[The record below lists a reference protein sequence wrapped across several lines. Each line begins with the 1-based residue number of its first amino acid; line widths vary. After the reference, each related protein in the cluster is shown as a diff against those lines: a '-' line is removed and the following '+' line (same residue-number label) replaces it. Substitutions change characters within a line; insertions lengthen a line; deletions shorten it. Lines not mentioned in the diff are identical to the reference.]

1 MNICLFTA
9 DEINNPLPLRDE
21 RARHIVKIL
30 HKKTGDTF
38 SAGVIGGMAGKALI
52 TDISSGAE
60 GGAIRFSFTPETDGK
75 ELSPLTL
82 IVGFPRPIQLKRLL
96 RDVAGLGASHIF
108 LTGTELGE
116 KSYMQSS
123 LVERGAAYKM
133 LLDGSAQAGST
144 HVPCL
149 SLHETLAECIAAAD
163 KESAIKIALDNVN
176 APLSLTAFLSEKKS
190 EKLFPCPVIAAIG
203 SERGWTDAERA
214 RFENCGYTRCSMGER
229 ILRTETAATA
239 AASIIL
245 AEMGIL
251 G

>member
-9 DEINNPLPLRDE
+9 DEIDHPLPMRDE

-38 SAGVIGGMAGKALI
+38 SAGVIGGTAGKALI
-52 TDISSGAE
+52 TDMGSGTE
-60 GGAIRFSFTPETDGK
+60 GTIRFSFTPETDGK

-96 RDVAGLGASHIF
+96 RDVAGLGVSHIL

-123 LVERGAAYKM
+123 LVERGAAYTM
-133 LLDGSAQAGST
+133 LLDGTAQAGST
-144 HVPCL
+144 HVPSL
-149 SLHETLAECIAAAD
+149 SLHKTLTECIAAAD

-190 EKLFPCPVIAAIG
+190 EKIFPCPVIAAIG
-203 SERGWTDAERA
+203 SERGWTDAERVL
-214 RFENCGYTRCSMGER
+214 FENCGYTRCSMGER

>member
-1 MNICLFTA
+1 MNICLFTP
-9 DEINNPLPLRDE
+9 DEIDRPLPLCDE

-38 SAGVIGGMAGKALI
+38 SAGVIGGKAGKALI
-52 TDISSGAE
+52 TDISEGKD
-60 GGAIRFSFTPETDGK
+60 GGAMRFSFTPETDGK
-75 ELSPLTL
+75 ALSPLTL

-96 RDVAGLGASHIF
+96 RDVAGLGASHIR

-133 LLDGSAQAGST
+133 LLDGSSQAGST
-144 HVPCL
+144 HVPRL
-149 SLHETLAECIAAAD
+149 SLHETLAECLREED
-163 KESAIKIALDNVN
+163 TEGAITVALDNVN
-176 APLSLTAFLSEKKS
+176 APLSLTAFLSKKTRDGF
-190 EKLFPCPVIAAIG
+190 FPCPVIAAIG

-214 RFENCGYTRCSMGER
+214 MFERHGYTRCSMGER
-229 ILRTETAATA
+229 ILRTETAATV

-245 AEMGIL
+245 AAMGKL

>member
-9 DEINNPLPLRDE
+9 DEINNPLPLCDE

-60 GGAIRFSFTPETDGK
+60 RGVIRFSFTPETDGK
-75 ELSPLTL
+75 PLSPLTL

-116 KSYMQSS
+116 KSYMHSS

-190 EKLFPCPVIAAIG
+190 EKLFPCPVITAIG
-203 SERGWTDAERA
+203 SERGWTDAERV